1 MKLDEITEFIEGAVL
16 LDGFEEAI
24 IGVVESF
31 GSGPKVLYDRQK
43 IINILIKD
51 SQMDELDALEYYEYN
66 ILGLFAGEQTPIFL
80 TYEIN

>member
-1 MKLDEITEFIEGAVL
+1 MKLDDITEFIEGAVL